1 MTTSCSD
8 KFQESV
14 DSSLLKDYCCSQCDE
29 SYRRYSYR
37 SYKNTSKLTLIQNS
51 LSFIAVSDS
60 PLSVNFLLYRPGNLV
75 RIPFIYENADA
86 SIDLK
91 RGCFV
96 TSVHRFIECTCTD
109 AVPAYLT
116 IDLTGKEKNDVIRVT
131 HLVFP
136 PGCRPSKNVPADYV
150 IAVIQAAKK

>member
-1 MTTSCSD
+1 M
-8 KFQESV
+8 
-14 DSSLLKDYCCSQCDE
+14 SLLKVYCCSQCSE
-29 SYRRYSYR
+29 SYCRCFFR
-37 SYKNTSKLTLIQNS
+37 SYSGISKLTLTQTS

-109 AVPAYLT
+109 AVPGFLT
-116 IDLTGKEKNDVIRVT
+116 VDLTGKEKNDVIRVT
-131 HLVFP
+131 NLVFP